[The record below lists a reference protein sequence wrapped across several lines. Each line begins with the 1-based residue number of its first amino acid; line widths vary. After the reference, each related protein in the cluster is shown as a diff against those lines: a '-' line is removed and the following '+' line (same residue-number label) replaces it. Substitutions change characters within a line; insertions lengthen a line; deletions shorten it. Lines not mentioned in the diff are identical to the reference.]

1 MSDEEYE
8 YEEYSGDEEEEDEDV
23 IENKEED
30 EDEDDRVNRE
40 ETRSVRSR
48 YSDGEELLRARNEA
62 RKAELNDQ
70 LKDVINEWRK
80 NRAKEE
86 EELKKLKELQ
96 ARRKEIRAEQE
107 LKLAEKKREEEEK
120 LRREEAEKK
129 AREAE
134 EKRRRLEEAE
144 KKRQMMIQSQR
155 NKMTG
160 DESEESRK
168 TMTFA
173 SIQDAKR
180 EKVKTKEELLEEKR
194 IALSIRVKPLD
205 ITDLGIEGLKSK
217 AGELW
222 ENIVRLETE
231 KYDLEERQKRQGYD
245 LQELQTRQTQRLRLK
260 AVRLGLDAEA
270 LTGKHPPKIQ
280 TASKFERHADN
291 KSYEDKQRLFDG
303 GWEILNCELLE
314 RDWKEKVGDWNKQP
328 RNKLPKWGSEKQDEK
343 DSSTPDEDN
352 SEEVNEIQN
361 DIADDGD
368 SIEEEEDE
376 GEEDEE
382 DDDEYEYE

>member
-1 MSDEEYE
+1 M
-8 YEEYSGDEEEEDEDV
+8 G
-23 IENKEED
+23 
-30 EDEDDRVNRE
+30 
-40 ETRSVRSR
+40 
-48 YSDGEELLRARNEA
+48 
-62 RKAELNDQ
+62 
-70 LKDVINEWRK
+70 
-80 NRAKEE
+80 
-86 EELKKLKELQ
+86 LKELQ

-107 LKLAEKKREEEEK
+107 LKLAEKKR
-120 LRREEAEKK
+120 
-129 AREAE
+129 
-134 EKRRRLEEAE
+134 
-144 KKRQMMIQSQR
+144 QMMIQSQR
-155 NKMTG
+155 HKMNG
-160 DESEESRK
+160 DESDESRK
-168 TMTFA
+168 PMTFA

-205 ITDLGIEGLKSK
+205 IADLGVEGLKSR
-217 AGELW
+217 AVELW

-314 RDWKEKVGDWNKQP
+314 RDWKEKTGDWNKQP
-328 RNKLPKWGSEKQDEK
+328 RNKLPKWGSDKEGEK
-343 DSSTPDEDN
+343 DSGSPDEEDN
-352 SEEVNEIQN
+352 SEEVNEILE
-361 DIADDGD
+361 DIGGADDED
-368 SIEEEEDE
+368 SVEEEEE
-376 GEEDEE
+376 EEDEE
-382 DDDEYEYE
+382 DDEYEYE

>member
-1 MSDEEYE
+1 MGEEYE

-120 LRREEAEKK
+120 LRGDEAEK
-129 AREAE
+129 
-134 EKRRRLEEAE
+134 
-144 KKRQMMIQSQR
+144 
-155 NKMTG
+155 
-160 DESEESRK
+160 SRK

-205 ITDLGIEGLKSK
+205 ISDLGIEGLKSK

-368 SIEEEEDE
+368 SVEEEGDE
-376 GEEDEE
+376 GEED
-382 DDDEYEYE
+382 

>member
-1 MSDEEYE
+1 M
-8 YEEYSGDEEEEDEDV
+8 G
-23 IENKEED
+23 
-30 EDEDDRVNRE
+30 
-40 ETRSVRSR
+40 
-48 YSDGEELLRARNEA
+48 
-62 RKAELNDQ
+62 Q

-86 EELKKLKELQ
+86 EELKRLKELQ

-120 LRREEAEKK
+120 LRRD
-129 AREAE
+129 EAE

-155 NKMTG
+155 HKMNG
-160 DESEESRK
+160 DESDESRK
-168 TMTFA
+168 PMTFA
-173 SIQDAKR
+173 SFQDAKR

-205 ITDLGIEGLKSK
+205 IADLRVEGLKSR
-217 AGELW
+217 AVELW

-291 KSYEDKQRLFDG
+291 KSYEDK
-303 GWEILNCELLE
+303 
-314 RDWKEKVGDWNKQP
+314 
-328 RNKLPKWGSEKQDEK
+328 
-343 DSSTPDEDN
+343 
-352 SEEVNEIQN
+352 
-361 DIADDGD
+361 
-368 SIEEEEDE
+368 
-376 GEEDEE
+376 
-382 DDDEYEYE
+382 